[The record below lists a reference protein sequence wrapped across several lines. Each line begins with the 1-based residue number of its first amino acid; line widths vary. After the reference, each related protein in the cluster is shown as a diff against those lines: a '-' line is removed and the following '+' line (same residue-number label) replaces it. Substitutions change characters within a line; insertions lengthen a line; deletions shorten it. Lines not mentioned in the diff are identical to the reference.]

1 MSSLGLRT
9 WGLTALAMVAFA
21 SNSLLC
27 RAALRGAEIDPASFT
42 ALRLVAGALV
52 LSPIALS
59 RRAGSWLASVP
70 SALALFGYAAAF
82 SIAYLRLNAGVG
94 ALILFGMVQVSM
106 IGIGRLQG
114 QRLHARQVQGGGV
127 ALLGLIVLTLPLGV
141 SLASPPLGAA
151 AMMAAAG
158 IAWGIYSV
166 RGRTSGDPVA
176 STARNFLLS
185 VPFVFAWWWT
195 RNTATHLTLY
205 GALLAVTSGALTSG
219 LGYVIWYRAL
229 RSLLPVEAALV
240 QLSVPVLTALAGV
253 WLMGEPLTVRLA
265 ISATLILT
273 GIALAVL
280 RR

>member
-1 MSSLGLRT
+1 M
-9 WGLTALAMVAFA
+9 
-21 SNSLLC
+21 
-27 RAALRGAEIDPASFT
+27 
-42 ALRLVAGALV
+42 
-52 LSPIALS
+52 
-59 RRAGSWLASVP
+59 P

>member
-1 MSSLGLRT
+1 LR
-9 WGLTALAMVAFA
+9 WW
-21 SNSLLC
+21 
-27 RAALRGAEIDPASFT
+27 P
-42 ALRLVAGALV
+42 
-52 LSPIALS
+52 
-59 RRAGSWLASVP
+59 
-70 SALALFGYAAAF
+70 
-82 SIAYLRLNAGVG
+82 LRLNAGAG

-114 QRLHARQVQGGGV
+114 QRLHARQVQGGV
-127 ALLGLIVLTLPLGV
+127 IALLGLVALTLPLGA

-185 VPFVFAWWWT
+185 VPFVLTWWWT
-195 RNTATHLTLY
+195 RDSATHMTMS
-205 GALLAVTSGALTSG
+205 GALLAATSGALTSG

-229 RSLLPVEAALV
+229 RNLLPVEAALV

-253 WLMGEPLTVRLA
+253 WLMGEPLTARLA
-265 ISATLILT
+265 ISGTLILM